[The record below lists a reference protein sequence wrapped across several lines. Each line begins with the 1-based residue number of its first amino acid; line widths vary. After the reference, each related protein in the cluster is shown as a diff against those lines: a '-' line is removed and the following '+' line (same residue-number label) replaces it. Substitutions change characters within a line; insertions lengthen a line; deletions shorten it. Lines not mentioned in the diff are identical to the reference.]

1 MRIGAD
7 TICRLRGQAA
17 AGRVVA
23 FDTETTGISRWDEIC
38 QIAAVEYVD
47 GVLNRTFSVYIR
59 PTCEMNPAAEAVHG
73 LSMEF
78 LEENGIAPEEAMERF
93 FGFVGSN
100 VLLAAHNSRFDMRML
115 NQECAKFG
123 LCLAVQGAT
132 VCDTLA
138 LSRHFRPDMRHHRLA
153 DMIDALGLDE
163 TNSHDALDDALAC
176 GGVLFALLGLPA
188 SNGTLAAHRRQ
199 TQANVL

>member
-1 MRIGAD
+1 MRICESSIAAWR
-7 TICRLRGQAA
+7 RLAA
-17 AGRVVA
+17 SGRVVA

-38 QIAAVEYVD
+38 QIAAAEYVD

-59 PTCEMNPAAEAVHG
+59 PTCEMNPAAEAVNG

-78 LEENGIAPEEAMERF
+78 LEENGIEPEEAMERF
-93 FGFVGSN
+93 FGFVGHDA
-100 VLLAAHNSRFDMRML
+100 LLVAHNCRFDMRML

-123 LCLAVQGAT
+123 LSLPVQSAT

-153 DMIDALGLDE
+153 DMIDALGLNE
-163 TNSHDALDDALAC
+163 TNSHDALDDARAC
-176 GGVLFALLGLPA
+176 GGVLFTLLGL
-188 SNGTLAAHRRQ
+188 Q
-199 TQANVL
+199 TARTTVAPCQMMAQ